1 MGEAREDVG
10 SERCFFCWER
20 LRKSHMRIARRARE
34 SGIPTAQPTIT
45 GILEELEFE
54 VDDGGGEPWV

>member
-1 MGEAREDVG
+1 
-10 SERCFFCWER
+10 
-20 LRKSHMRIARRARE
+20 MRIARRARE

-54 VDDGGGEPWV
+54 VDDGGGEPPV